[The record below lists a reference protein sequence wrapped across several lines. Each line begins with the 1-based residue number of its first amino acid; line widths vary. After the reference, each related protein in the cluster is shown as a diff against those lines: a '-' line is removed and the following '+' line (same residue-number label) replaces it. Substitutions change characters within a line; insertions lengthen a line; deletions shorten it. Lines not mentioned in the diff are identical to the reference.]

1 VNKQKNQR
9 QHIDTV
15 LIRAY
20 LTERMTVI
28 AYFNL
33 LLILSLNV
41 STKNQLNVSQLDDND
56 KGTAPFQ
63 TDD

>member
-1 VNKQKNQR
+1 
-9 QHIDTV
+9 
-15 LIRAY
+15 
-20 LTERMTVI
+20 MTVI

-41 STKNQLNVSQLDDND
+41 STKNQLNVSQLDDNA